1 MIAFF
6 IAIFKMGLFVKFL
19 IVFMLGLMIWSW
31 AVFIEKTAVLKIKKI
46 LFKSFE
52 KEYYS
57 GEMLDKLY
65 NNLKD
70 KPVIHSPSAR
80 IFYVGMKELKKS
92 NITNIKFTMDYADG
106 IKRNI
111 RDRILSLTSAEKLAI
126 LEESKVGI
134 NSIASIS
141 AVSPFIGIGA
151 SMWNLISAFQEIA
164 QSKPYVTITELLP
177 AIAESFYPIVVAM
190 AVSVPCIFFYN
201 KLTWAIN
208 RFGAECDIFA
218 LEIGNSLGRELDI
231 IAIQQN
237 NAAAQQQASGGDNLP
252 QTR

>member
-6 IAIFKMGLFVKFL
+6 LAIFKMGLFVKFL
-19 IVFMLGLMIWSW
+19 ILLLVGLAIWSW
-31 AVFIEKTAVLKIKKI
+31 AIFLEKMAVLKIKKI

-65 NNLKD
+65 NALKD
-70 KPVIHSPSAR
+70 KPIIHSPSAR

-111 RDRILSLTSAEKLAI
+111 RDRILSLTSGEKLAI
-126 LEESKVGI
+126 LEESKAGI
-134 NSIASIS
+134 NSIASVS
-141 AVSPFIGIGA
+141 AVSPFIGICGCL
-151 SMWNLISAFQEIA
+151 WNLITTFQDVA
-164 QSKPYVTITELLP
+164 QNHPYITITELLP
-177 AIAESFYPIVVAM
+177 GIAESLLPLVMAM
-190 AVSVPCIFFYN
+190 AVTVPCVFFYN

-218 LEIGNSLGRELDI
+218 LEVGNSLGRELDI
-231 IAIQQN
+231 ISIQQHN
-237 NAAAQQQASGGDNLP
+237 SSGSDLP
-252 QTR
+252 AKQ

>member
-1 MIAFF
+1 
-6 IAIFKMGLFVKFL
+6 MGLFFKFIIL
-19 IVFMLGLMIWSW
+19 TMFGLMIWSW
-31 AVFIEKTAVLKIKKI
+31 AVFIEKMTVIKIKKL

-65 NNLKD
+65 NSLKD

-92 NITNIKFTMDYADG
+92 NISNIKFTMDYAES

-111 RDRILSLTSAEKLAI
+111 RDRILSLTSGEKLAI
-126 LEESKVGI
+126 LEESKSGI

-141 AVSPFIGIGA
+141 AVTPFLGIAA
-151 SMWNLISAFQEIA
+151 SVWNLINVFRDIA
-164 QSKPYVTITELLP
+164 TNHPYVTMTELLP
-177 AIAESFYPIVVAM
+177 GIAESLLPI
-190 AVSVPCIFFYN
+190 SISLIITVPCIFFYN
-201 KLTWAIN
+201 KLTWLIN

-218 LEIGNSLGRELDI
+218 LEVGNSLGRELDI
-231 IAIQQN
+231 ISIQQHN
-237 NAAAQQQASGGDNLP
+237 SSMSSGDNLP
-252 QTR
+252 AKK